1 MLVLSSEIYL
11 ADFQAIYMFYV
22 RRMYYYYYYY
32 VVDKF
37 RKMDGNDV
45 ILIFEESLSLFPKKS
60 VVLIYIYHKK
70 TITKTI
76 MLYKR

>member
-11 ADFQAIYMFYV
+11 ADFQANYMFYV
-22 RRMYYYYYYY
+22 RRMYYYYYY